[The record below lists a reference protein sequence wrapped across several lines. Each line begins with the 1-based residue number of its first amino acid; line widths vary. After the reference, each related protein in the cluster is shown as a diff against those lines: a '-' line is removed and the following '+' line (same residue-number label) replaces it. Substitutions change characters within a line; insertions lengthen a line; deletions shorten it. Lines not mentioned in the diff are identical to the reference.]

1 MQELILSDIKGVIYL
16 LHNPSFPE
24 YVNIG
29 YAKDIEQRLLQLNRS
44 ETIPFAFRVYATY
57 DVVTPLSDLIL
68 HDLIDGLNHDLR
80 AIETFNGKK
89 RTREFYEMTP
99 EYAYNILSSIAK
111 LSGTE
116 SRLKRIKPEGHE
128 VEDIKMAEEAEK
140 AYRRG
145 PFTFSSV
152 GINPGEIISFVPDLS
167 ITATVVDDKHIRIG
181 ETVTSLSGAAKS
193 ILHKNALQGP
203 KYWSYKGRVLD
214 DIRTEKENCNQY

>member
-1 MQELILSDIKGVIYL
+1 MSEIKGVIYIL
-16 LHNPSFPE
+16 TNPSFPE
-24 YVNIG
+24 YVKIG

-68 HDLIDGLNHDLR
+68 HDLIDGLNPDLR

-193 ILHKNALQGP
+193 ILHKNALSGP
-203 KYWSYKGRVLD
+203 KYWSYKGRILD
-214 DIRTEKENCNQY
+214 DIRTEKENGGC

>member
-1 MQELILSDIKGVIYL
+1 MSEIKGVIYIL
-16 LHNPSFPE
+16 TNPSFPE
-24 YVNIG
+24 YVKIG

-68 HDLIDGLNHDLR
+68 HDLIDGLNPDLR

-152 GINPGEIISFVPDLS
+152 GINPGEYISFVPDCS

-181 ETVTSLSGAAKS
+181 DTVTSLSGAAKS

-203 KYWSYKGRVLD
+203 KYWSYNGRILD
-214 DIRTEKENCNQY
+214 DIRTEKENGGF

>member
-1 MQELILSDIKGVIYL
+1 MSEIKGVIYIL
-16 LHNPSFPE
+16 TNPSFPE
-24 YVNIG
+24 YVKIG

-68 HDLIDGLNHDLR
+68 HDLIDGLNPDLR

-152 GINPGEIISFVPDLS
+152 GINPGEIISFVPDCS

-193 ILHKNALQGP
+193 ILHKNALSGP
-203 KYWSYKGRVLD
+203 KYWSYKGKILD
-214 DIRTEKENCNQY
+214 DIRTEKENGGF

>member
-1 MQELILSDIKGVIYL
+1 MSEIKGVIYIL
-16 LHNPSFPE
+16 TNPSFPE
-24 YVNIG
+24 YVKIG

-68 HDLIDGLNHDLR
+68 HDLIDGLNPDLR

-128 VEDIKMAEEAEK
+128 VEDIKIAEEAEN

-152 GINPGEIISFVPDLS
+152 GINPGEIISFVPDCS

-203 KYWSYKGRVLD
+203 KFWSYNGRILD
-214 DIRTEKENCNQY
+214 DIRTEKENGGF

>member
-1 MQELILSDIKGVIYL
+1 MSEIKGVIYIL
-16 LHNPSFPE
+16 TNPSFPE
-24 YVNIG
+24 YVKIG

-68 HDLIDGLNHDLR
+68 HDLIDGLNPDLR

-152 GINPGEIISFVPDLS
+152 GINPGEIISFVPDCS

-203 KYWSYKGRVLD
+203 KYWSYNGRILD
-214 DIRTEKENCNQY
+214 DIRTEKENGGF

>member
-1 MQELILSDIKGVIYL
+1 MSEIKGVIYIL
-16 LHNPSFPE
+16 TNPSFPE
-24 YVNIG
+24 YVKIG

-68 HDLIDGLNHDLR
+68 HDLIDGLNPDLR

-152 GINPGEIISFVPDLS
+152 GINPGEIISFVPDCS

-203 KYWSYKGRVLD
+203 KYWSYNGRILD
-214 DIRTEKENCNQY
+214 DIRTEKENCN

>member
-1 MQELILSDIKGVIYL
+1 MSEIKGVIYIL
-16 LHNPSFPE
+16 TNPSFPE
-24 YVNIG
+24 YVKIG

-68 HDLIDGLNHDLR
+68 HDLIDGLNPDLR

-152 GINPGEIISFVPDLS
+152 GINPGEIISFVPDCS

-193 ILHKNALQGP
+193 ILNKNALQGP
-203 KYWSYKGRVLD
+203 KYWSYNGKILD
-214 DIRTEKENCNQY
+214 DIRTEKENGGF

>member
-1 MQELILSDIKGVIYL
+1 MSEIKGVIYIL
-16 LHNPSFPE
+16 TNPSFPE
-24 YVNIG
+24 YVKIG

-57 DVVTPLSDLIL
+57 DVVAPLSDLIL
-68 HDLIDGLNHDLR
+68 HDLIDGLNPDLR

-152 GINPGEIISFVPDLS
+152 GINPGEIITFVPDLS

-203 KYWSYKGRVLD
+203 KYWSYKGRILD
-214 DIRTEKENCNQY
+214 DIRTEKENGGF

>member
-1 MQELILSDIKGVIYL
+1 MSEIKGVIYIL
-16 LHNPSFPE
+16 TNPSFPE
-24 YVNIG
+24 YIKIG

-68 HDLIDGLNHDLR
+68 HDLIDGLNPDLR

-203 KYWSYKGRVLD
+203 KFWSYNGRILD
-214 DIRTEKENCNQY
+214 DIRTEKENGGF

>member
-1 MQELILSDIKGVIYL
+1 MSEIKGVIYIL
-16 LHNPSFPE
+16 TNPSFPE
-24 YVNIG
+24 YVKIG

-68 HDLIDGLNHDLR
+68 HDLIDGLNPDLR

-128 VEDIKMAEEAEK
+128 VEDIKIAEEAEK

-181 ETVTSLSGAAKS
+181 DTVTTLSGAAKS

-203 KYWSYKGRVLD
+203 KYWTYKGKILD
-214 DIRTEKENCNQY
+214 DIRTEKENC

>member
-1 MQELILSDIKGVIYL
+1 MSEIKGVIYIL
-16 LHNPSFPE
+16 TNPSFPE
-24 YVNIG
+24 YVKIG

-44 ETIPFAFRVYATY
+44 VTIPFAFRVYATY

-68 HDLIDGLNHDLR
+68 HDLIDGLNPDLR

-152 GINPGEIISFVPDLS
+152 GINPGEIISFVPDCS

-203 KYWSYKGRVLD
+203 KFWSYNGRILD
-214 DIRTEKENCNQY
+214 DIRTEKENGGF

>member
-1 MQELILSDIKGVIYL
+1 MSEIKGVIYIL
-16 LHNPSFPE
+16 TNPSFPE
-24 YVNIG
+24 YVKIG

-68 HDLIDGLNHDLR
+68 HDLIDGLNPDLI

-203 KYWSYKGRVLD
+203 KFWSYNGRILD
-214 DIRTEKENCNQY
+214 DIRTEKENGGF

>member
-1 MQELILSDIKGVIYL
+1 MSEIKGVIYIL
-16 LHNPSFPE
+16 TNPSFPE
-24 YVNIG
+24 YVKIG

-68 HDLIDGLNHDLR
+68 HDLIDGLNPDLR

-128 VEDIKMAEEAEK
+128 VEDIKIAEEAEK

-152 GINPGEIISFVPDLS
+152 GINPGEIISFVPDCS
-167 ITATVVDDKHIRIG
+167 ITATVVDDKHIQLG
-181 ETVTSLSGAAKS
+181 DTVTSLSGAAKS

-203 KYWSYKGRVLD
+203 KYWTYKGKILD
-214 DIRTEKENCNQY
+214 DIRTENENC

>member
-1 MQELILSDIKGVIYL
+1 MSEIKGVIYIL
-16 LHNPSFPE
+16 TNPSFPE
-24 YVNIG
+24 YVKIG

-68 HDLIDGLNHDLR
+68 HDLIDGLNPDLR

-116 SRLKRIKPEGHE
+116 SRLKRIKPEEHE

-152 GINPGEIISFVPDLS
+152 GIDPGEIISFVPDLS

-203 KYWSYKGRVLD
+203 KFWSYNGRILD
-214 DIRTEKENCNQY
+214 DIRTEKENCN

>member
-1 MQELILSDIKGVIYL
+1 MSEIKGVIYIL
-16 LHNPSFPE
+16 TNPSFPE
-24 YVNIG
+24 YVKIG

-68 HDLIDGLNHDLR
+68 HDLIDGLNPDLR

-128 VEDIKMAEEAEK
+128 VEDIKIAEEAEK

-167 ITATVVDDKHIRIG
+167 ITATVIDDKHIRIG

-203 KYWSYKGRVLD
+203 KYWSYKGKILD
-214 DIRTEKENCNQY
+214 DIRTEKENGGF

>member
-1 MQELILSDIKGVIYL
+1 MSEIKGVIYIL
-16 LHNPSFPE
+16 TNPSFSE
-24 YVNIG
+24 YVKIG

-44 ETIPFAFRVYATY
+44 GTIPFAFRVYATY

-68 HDLIDGLNHDLR
+68 HNLIDQINPDLR
-80 AIETFNGKK
+80 VIETFNGKK

-116 SRLKRIKPEGHE
+116 SRVRRMKTEGHE
-128 VEDIKMAEEAEK
+128 VEDIKKAEEAEK

-167 ITATVVDDKHIRIG
+167 ITATVVDDKYIRIG

-193 ILHKNALQGP
+193 IRHKNALQGP
-203 KYWSYKGRVLD
+203 KYWSYNGKILD
-214 DIRTEKENCNQY
+214 DIRTEKENGGF

>member
-1 MQELILSDIKGVIYL
+1 MSEIKGVIYIL
-16 LHNPSFPE
+16 TNPSFPE
-24 YVNIG
+24 YVKIG

-68 HDLIDGLNHDLR
+68 HDLIDGLNPDLR

-128 VEDIKMAEEAEK
+128 VEDIKIAEEAEK

-203 KYWSYKGRVLD
+203 KYWTYTGKVLD
-214 DIRTEKENCNQY
+214 DIRTEKENGGF

>member
-1 MQELILSDIKGVIYL
+1 MSEIKGVIYIL
-16 LHNPSFPE
+16 TNPSFPE
-24 YVNIG
+24 YVKIG

-68 HDLIDGLNHDLR
+68 HDLIDGLNPDLR

-152 GINPGEIISFVPDLS
+152 GINPGEIIIFVPDCS

-203 KYWSYKGRVLD
+203 KYWSYNGRILD
-214 DIRTEKENCNQY
+214 DIRTEKENGGC

>member
-1 MQELILSDIKGVIYL
+1 MSEIKGVIYIL
-16 LHNPSFPE
+16 TNPSFPA
-24 YVNIG
+24 YVKIG

-68 HDLIDGLNHDLR
+68 HDLIDGLNPDLR

-152 GINPGEIISFVPDLS
+152 GINPGEIISFVPDCS

-181 ETVTSLSGAAKS
+181 DTVTTLSGAAKN
-193 ILHKNALQGP
+193 ILNKKALQGP
-203 KYWSYKGRVLD
+203 KYWTYKGKVLD
-214 DIRTEKENCNQY
+214 DIRTEKENGGY

>member
-1 MQELILSDIKGVIYL
+1 MSEIKGVIYIL
-16 LHNPSFPE
+16 TNPSFPE
-24 YVNIG
+24 YVKIG

-68 HDLIDGLNHDLR
+68 HDLIDGLNPDLR

-203 KYWSYKGRVLD
+203 KYWSYNGKILD
-214 DIRTEKENCNQY
+214 DIRTEKENGGF

>member
-1 MQELILSDIKGVIYL
+1 MSEIKGVIYIL
-16 LHNPSFPE
+16 TNPSFPE
-24 YVNIG
+24 YVKIG

-68 HDLIDGLNHDLR
+68 HDLIDGLNPDLR

-203 KYWSYKGRVLD
+203 KYWSYKGRILD
-214 DIRTEKENCNQY
+214 DIRTEKENGGY

>member
-1 MQELILSDIKGVIYL
+1 MSEIKGVIYIL
-16 LHNPSFPE
+16 TNPSFPE
-24 YVNIG
+24 YVKIG

-68 HDLIDGLNHDLR
+68 HDLIDGLNPDLR

-145 PFTFSSV
+145 PFTFSSI

-203 KYWSYKGRVLD
+203 KYWSYKGRILD
-214 DIRTEKENCNQY
+214 DIRTEKENGGC

>member
-1 MQELILSDIKGVIYL
+1 MSEIKGVIYIL
-16 LHNPSFPE
+16 TNPSFPE
-24 YVNIG
+24 YVKNG

-68 HDLIDGLNHDLR
+68 HDLIDGQNPDLR

-89 RTREFYEMTP
+89 RTKEFYEMTP

-116 SRLKRIKPEGHE
+116 SRLKMIKPEGHE
-128 VEDIKMAEEAEK
+128 VEDIKIAEEAEK

-152 GINPGEIISFVPDLS
+152 GINPGEIISFVPD
-167 ITATVVDDKHIRIG
+167 
-181 ETVTSLSGAAKS
+181 
-193 ILHKNALQGP
+193 
-203 KYWSYKGRVLD
+203 
-214 DIRTEKENCNQY
+214 

>member
-1 MQELILSDIKGVIYL
+1 MSEIKGVIYIL
-16 LHNPSFPE
+16 TNPSFPE
-24 YVNIG
+24 YVKIG

-68 HDLIDGLNHDLR
+68 HDLIDGLNPDLR

-152 GINPGEIISFVPDLS
+152 GINPGVIISFVPDCS

-203 KYWSYKGRVLD
+203 KYWSYNGRILD
-214 DIRTEKENCNQY
+214 DIRTEKENGGF

>member
-1 MQELILSDIKGVIYL
+1 MSEIKGVIYIL
-16 LHNPSFPE
+16 TNPSFPE
-24 YVNIG
+24 YVKIG

-68 HDLIDGLNHDLR
+68 HDLIDGLNPDLR

-152 GINPGEIISFVPDLS
+152 GINPGEIISFVPDCS

-181 ETVTSLSGAAKS
+181 DTVTTLSGAAKS

-203 KYWSYKGRVLD
+203 KCWTYKGKVLD
-214 DIRTEKENCNQY
+214 DIRSEKEITCNYNKTS

>member
-1 MQELILSDIKGVIYL
+1 MSEIKGVIYIL
-16 LHNPSFPE
+16 TNPSFPE
-24 YVNIG
+24 YVKIG

-68 HDLIDGLNHDLR
+68 HDLIDGLNPDLR

-128 VEDIKMAEEAEK
+128 VEDIKIAEEAEK

-203 KYWSYKGRVLD
+203 KYWSYNGRILE
-214 DIRTEKENCNQY
+214 DIRTEKENGGC

>member
-1 MQELILSDIKGVIYL
+1 MSEIKGVIYIL
-16 LHNPSFPE
+16 TNPSFPE
-24 YVNIG
+24 YVKIG

-68 HDLIDGLNHDLR
+68 HDLIDGLNPDLR

-152 GINPGEIISFVPDLS
+152 GIDPGEIISFVPDLS

-203 KYWSYKGRVLD
+203 KYWSYNGKILD
-214 DIRTEKENCNQY
+214 DIRTEKENGGF

>member
-1 MQELILSDIKGVIYL
+1 MSEIKGVIYIL
-16 LHNPSFPE
+16 TNPSFPE
-24 YVNIG
+24 YVKIG

-68 HDLIDGLNHDLR
+68 HDLIDGLNPDLR

-152 GINPGEIISFVPDLS
+152 GIDPGEIISFVPDLS

-203 KYWSYKGRVLD
+203 KYWTYKGKILD
-214 DIRTEKENCNQY
+214 DIRTEKENGGCK

>member
-1 MQELILSDIKGVIYL
+1 MSEIKGVIYIL
-16 LHNPSFPE
+16 TNPSFPE
-24 YVNIG
+24 YVKIG

-44 ETIPFAFRVYATY
+44 ETIPFAFRVYAIY

-68 HDLIDGLNHDLR
+68 HDLIDGLNPDLR

-203 KYWSYKGRVLD
+203 KYWSYKGRILD
-214 DIRTEKENCNQY
+214 DIRTEKENGGC

>member
-1 MQELILSDIKGVIYL
+1 MSEIKGVIYIL
-16 LHNPSFPE
+16 TNPSFPE
-24 YVNIG
+24 YVKIG

-68 HDLIDGLNHDLR
+68 HDLIDGLNPDLR

-145 PFTFSSV
+145 LFTFSSV

-203 KYWSYKGRVLD
+203 KYWSYNGRILD
-214 DIRTEKENCNQY
+214 DIRTEKENGGF